1 MDAKIRRVR
10 RVLAEKFAD
19 AETELEIFPG
29 AGKVGGY
36 LIWKGF
42 TDLDQLDRQR
52 MLDKAL
58 RESLGDDY
66 RSKVTTILAVTP
78 VEIMA
83 MRED

>member
-1 MDAKIRRVR
+1 MDIKIRRVK
-10 RVLAEKFAD
+10 RVLAEKFPD
-19 AETELEIFPG
+19 AETELSIYPG
-29 AGKVGGY
+29 ETKVGGY

-42 TDLDQLDRQR
+42 TNFDQLDRQR
-52 MLDKAL
+52 MVAKAL

-66 RSKVTTILAVTP
+66 RSKVTTIFTVTP

>member
-1 MDAKIRRVR
+1 MDVKIRRVR
-10 RVLAEKFAD
+10 RILTEKFPD

-52 MLDKAL
+52 MVSKAL

-66 RSKVTTILAVTP
+66 RSRVSTIFTVTP